1 MRKNIFILAFML
13 SCCMAFAQS
22 NLPFTSLMPWNIEI
36 HYRKQHEGNLD
47 ANYHCLGFGMNYSLS
62 KWIDAGFFVNSGTY
76 KYQMTVSSN
85 NIILF
90 DGDSR
95 DFFWKYGFNTK
106 LHPLSLLFPNFTSID
121 VYFDGYLGAF
131 SYTSD
136 YWPKTNKFLYGAGV
150 GIALYPTR
158 HFGLFYERAYDNVN
172 KITINQSNKVKP
184 MNRFGINVRFGGP
197 KKWRK

>member
-1 MRKNIFILAFML
+1 ML
-13 SCCMAFAQS
+13 FPQNNHN
-22 NLPFTSLMPWNIEI
+22 NLTPWCIKP
-36 HYRKQHEGNLD
+36 YYGKQYDKELD
-47 ANYHCLGFGMNYSLS
+47 HNYSCIGLEAFFFLS
-62 KWIDAGFFVNSGTY
+62 QSINVGAFVNGGTY